1 MNHHKPTTTGIGGP
15 PSERTGESPVIRPEG
30 GPPTAISELEER
42 LWQEPHD
49 AQRLHDYQQ
58 AFRQAM
64 AIEDAGQHHFIIVIP
79 VADRPQHL
87 EACLGSTLKLCDS
100 FGYGGREN
108 GRYRKIEVLIA
119 DDSKEPH
126 NIQRHQ
132 EVAAAYDLQG
142 LTCHYFG
149 QAEQLA
155 QLDKLDSET
164 RAQLKPIIGETPAES
179 FYHKGASMM
188 RNIAYLKLNEMVAD
202 SANTL
207 IYFIDS
213 DQEFQVK
220 VQTDGGE
227 RNLYAIN
234 YLYQLDR
241 IFREH
246 QITILTGK
254 VVGDPPVSPS
264 VMAGNFL
271 DDVAAFLSS
280 MANTGANDACRFH
293 GTPAQ
298 NCDDAAY
305 HDMAGL
311 FGFNT
316 RQQTFDYPCGLDDA
330 HDHAACFADFANKL
344 NRFFD
349 GEHPTRKSYY
359 QPQPLA
365 ETITPARTIYT
376 GNYCFRGT
384 ALRYFIPFATLK
396 LRMAGPVL
404 GRIIKAEL
412 GEQFIS
418 ANLPMLH
425 KRTVDEIGQSEFRSG
440 IKREAKCV
448 DLSGEFERQFFGDVM
463 LFSIEQLTAQG
474 YPATALSAPQ
484 LSSTVEQVESG
495 MLHNYTTCHKEIVAK
510 IAALQSFFEKSD
522 QWWQQRESLSQPCAE
537 FRHFIANM
545 AANFGDQAS
554 GYQQIQLAAHRAQR
568 RQQIVNALLSYREDR
583 TRWESL
589 LHTSGKSES

>member
-1 MNHHKPTTTGIGGP
+1 MNHHK
-15 PSERTGESPVIRPEG
+15 
-30 GPPTAISELEER
+30 PTAISELEER
-42 LWQEPHD
+42 LWQAPHD

-87 EACLGSTLKLCDS
+87 AACLGSILRLCDE
-100 FGYGGREN
+100 FGYGGKQA
-108 GRYRKIEVLIA
+108 GRYRKIAVLIA
-119 DDSKEPH
+119 DDSREQAA
-126 NIQRHQ
+126 IQRHR
-132 EVAAAYDLQG
+132 EIAEEFDRRG
-142 LTCHYFG
+142 LTSHYFG
-149 QAEQLA
+149 LAEQLA
-155 QLDKLDSET
+155 QLDKLDGEI
-164 RAQLKPIIGETPAES
+164 RRQLMPIIGDTPRDA
-179 FYHKGASMM
+179 FFHKGASMM
-188 RNIAYLKLNEMVAD
+188 RNIAYLKLNEMAAD
-202 SANTL
+202 SNNTL

-213 DQEFQVK
+213 DQEFQVR

-246 QITILTGK
+246 KITILTGK

-271 DDVAAFLSS
+271 DDVAAFLTSI
-280 MANTGANDACRFH
+280 ATTPADGPCRFH

-316 RQQTFDYPCGLDDA
+316 RQQTFDYPCGLDGA

-359 QPQPLA
+359 QHQPLA
-365 ETITPARTIYT
+365 ETTTPARTIYT

-412 GEQFIS
+412 GEQFVS

-425 KRTVDEIGQSEFRSG
+425 KRTVDEIGQSEFRPG
-440 IKREAKCV
+440 IKRDAKSV

-463 LFSIEQLTAQG
+463 LFSMERLTAQG

-495 MLHNYTTCHKEIVAK
+495 MLHNYTTRHKEIVEK
-510 IAALQSFFEKSD
+510 IVALKSFFERSD
-522 QWWQQRESLSQPCAE
+522 QWWWQRENLSQPRAE

-545 AANFGDQAS
+545 TANFGEDAS
-554 GYQQIQLAAHRAQR
+554 GYRQIQSAAHRAQR
-568 RQQIVNALLSYREDR
+568 RQQIVTALLSYREDR
-583 TRWESL
+583 TRWQDLLRTTGESPA
-589 LHTSGKSES
+589 

>member
-1 MNHHKPTTTGIGGP
+1 MNSNSTLD
-15 PSERTGESPVIRPEG
+15 
-30 GPPTAISELEER
+30 AITLAEQR
-42 LWQEPHD
+42 LWQAPH
-49 AQRLHDYQQ
+49 QSERLETYQQ
-58 AFRQAM
+58 LFRTMEQHGT
-64 AIEDAGQHHFIIVIP
+64 DNDQRHHFIIVIP

-87 EACLGSTLKLCDS
+87 KACLGSTLKLCDS
-100 FGYGGREN
+100 FGYGGQQN
-108 GRYRKIEVLIA
+108 GRYRKVEVLIA
-119 DDSKEPH
+119 DDSKESS
-126 NIQRHQ
+126 NIERHRAITTDYHQR
-132 EVAAAYDLQG
+132 G
-142 LTCHYFG
+142 LSCHYFG
-149 QAEQLA
+149 QNEQLA
-155 QLDKLDSET
+155 QLAQLDSET
-164 RAQLKPIIGETPAES
+164 RLQLTPIIGETPAES

-202 SANTL
+202 SDNTL

-220 VQTDGGE
+220 VQTDSGE

-241 IFREH
+241 IFRE
-246 QITILTGK
+246 QPITILTGK
-254 VVGDPPVSPS
+254 VVGDPPVSPA

-271 DDVAAFLSS
+271 NDVAAFLS
-280 MANTGANDACRFH
+280 AIATTPADEPCRFH
-293 GTPAQ
+293 DSPAQ

-316 RQQTFDYPCGLDDA
+316 RQQTFDYPCGLNGA
-330 HDHAACFADFANKL
+330 HDHADCFAEFANKL

-359 QPQPLA
+359 QHQPLA
-365 ETITPARTIYT
+365 NTITPARTIYT
-376 GNYCFRGT
+376 GNYCFRAA

-404 GRIIKAEL
+404 GRIIKSEI

-425 KRTVDEIGQSEFRSG
+425 KRTVDEIGQSEFRPG
-440 IKREAKCV
+440 ITRDAKCV

-463 LFSIEQLTAQG
+463 LFSMEQLTAQS
-474 YPATALSAPQ
+474 YPATALTDAQ
-484 LSSTVEQVESG
+484 LSTTVEQVEAG
-495 MLHNYTTCHKEIVAK
+495 MLHNYTTRHQEIVEK
-510 IAALQSFFEKSD
+510 IVALQSFFEKSD
-522 QWWQQRESLSQPCAE
+522 QWWQQRETLSQPRAE

-554 GYQQIQLAAHRAQR
+554 GYRQIQSAAHRAQR

-589 LHTSGKSES
+589 LHTSGKSKS